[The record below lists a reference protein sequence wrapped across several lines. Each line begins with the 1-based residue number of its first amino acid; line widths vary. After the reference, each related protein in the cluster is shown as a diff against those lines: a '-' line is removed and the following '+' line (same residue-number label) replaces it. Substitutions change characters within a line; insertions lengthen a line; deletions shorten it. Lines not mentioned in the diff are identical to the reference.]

1 MHEYMLLM
9 CFNPRIFAKDDKL
22 TCLCQ
27 ELNQNSLKTR
37 GKGKVDAK
45 NMNSKF
51 GKFLEIEELM
61 PKPRFSLISL

>member
-1 MHEYMLLM
+1 M
-9 CFNPRIFAKDDKL
+9 
-22 TCLCQ
+22 CQ

-37 GKGKVDAK
+37 GKGKVHAK

-51 GKFLEIEELM
+51 GKFPEIEKLM